1 MSSSPPLTSNLMKSN
16 TNGQKIDTELL
27 KPNSLSSSSTTTV
40 AASNGTVSIMNTC
53 NNKMIEDDANS
64 LLVNNGDNT
73 FIISSSA
80 DVEVDENDV
89 LIDHY
94 PGITI
99 DQELSSNSS
108 IENDD
113 DDDNDRCTVIS
124 VPVGNLNSSTSS
136 TKPIIGK
143 NNLLS
148 MQTFVTN
155 HNNNNVN
162 NIDHP
167 NKVNINSCDQ
177 ENYSIDK
184 DNDDYDNEDDDD
196 DDDDDADRTLK
207 SNRKIPDPND
217 RFYHHHPHYNNNNDR
232 FRIEKNMT
240 RFIDIKNIDNDN
252 DGDGDDDDKKM
263 IIEQYQSYPNNL
275 KQKMTTFMI
284 NGPVSSKMTTTAT
297 SNDENYSKIKNAAII
312 NNNNRQNQNLN
323 VIINGDSSI
332 ESSSSSPIQQQQPN
346 TSPIFV
352 DLNNKLSN
360 TTMIESV
367 QTANTS
373 IPLND
378 SSTIFT
384 KSSRLMPI
392 TEQSLSTIDTATT
405 TNSISVSPQSSSSS
419 TTATTT
425 TNDNTSASYVEN
437 IDTTNSTSS
446 SPSSSSSSTSILN
459 VNHTNHQSFGEP
471 IIILTKKENSCHFIE
486 RRISLATQKAK
497 VGRSIGRTSTSLNN
511 AIFDCKVL
519 SRNHALFWYEDGKFY
534 LKDTCSSN
542 GTFVNGHRLSTTNER
557 SLPQVVYS
565 GDCIQFGVEV
575 TEKKNVHSCVIATIR
590 LFHPDG
596 TEATKDHNHR
606 LLADGCF
613 DDGDRQFLLNYPNS
627 SIQIP
632 PSQLID
638 LVCQIHQSVQKQR
651 LLEQQLD
658 STRQIMKEALDSAKN
673 GWRSLVEED
682 RFLSRIQTLQ
692 AQLEVCLIAK
702 NRDSPESSIIEA
714 LKQNNLKLIADKE
727 KFEQESKC
735 SLQKA
740 LENKIL
746 TETNLQTAKTRLNA
760 KIDECR
766 LLQESLDSNVKEL
779 KCLAQ
784 NCDKLKKEKDELMAK
799 MKRLEDEDMKL
810 KQQKFANNS
819 GQQMQQQV
827 VAVKKSTTSTNTILP
842 IMLDQNVQT
851 MIDVDDEKQ
860 VRKLSENHQQTQT
873 DYRNESVDVRDST
886 SIEPKQYEQV
896 KNFLLNHYEQ
906 MEICNQSIVKQL
918 SMIDDLID
926 EKLKSMDTTI
936 IRVQSIIDEIV
947 KNLQRK
953 NQQCSSLLRQQNE
966 SLQQQIDENNKL
978 KCDIQCL
985 HIQLQESNR
994 EHQTNDGSINNILKL
1009 EKSIQ
1014 VEQQQIEPKLLMA
1027 TTQNNEDLQQQQTS
1041 SSSKMLMLKHLT
1053 MAIDVEDDDGD
1064 ETVAIQN
1071 DEQIDCDNIDQ
1082 ILMKKMDKLIQ
1093 RNQILMANN
1102 ECLNQEIESL
1112 KEKHDLLSLQ
1122 NQVSLGIAVLPLFVI
1137 FVCFVLVLYQPLS
1150 FITGTF
1156 GL

>member
-53 NNKMIEDDANS
+53 
-64 LLVNNGDNT
+64 
-73 FIISSSA
+73 
-80 DVEVDENDV
+80 
-89 LIDHY
+89 
-94 PGITI
+94 
-99 DQELSSNSS
+99 
-108 IENDD
+108 
-113 DDDNDRCTVIS
+113 
-124 VPVGNLNSSTSS
+124 
-136 TKPIIGK
+136 K

-167 NKVNINSCDQ
+167 NK
-177 ENYSIDK
+177 
-184 DNDDYDNEDDDD
+184 
-196 DDDDDADRTLK
+196 
-207 SNRKIPDPND
+207 
-217 RFYHHHPHYNNNNDR
+217 
-232 FRIEKNMT
+232 
-240 RFIDIKNIDNDN
+240 
-252 DGDGDDDDKKM
+252 
-263 IIEQYQSYPNNL
+263 
-275 KQKMTTFMI
+275 
-284 NGPVSSKMTTTAT
+284 
-297 SNDENYSKIKNAAII
+297 
-312 NNNNRQNQNLN
+312 NLN

-405 TNSISVSPQSSSSS
+405 TNSI
-419 TTATTT
+419 
-425 TNDNTSASYVEN
+425 
-437 IDTTNSTSS
+437 
-446 SPSSSSSSTSILN
+446 SSSSSTSILN

-799 MKRLEDEDMKL
+799 MKRLEDEDMKF

-819 GQQMQQQV
+819 GQQIQQQV

-842 IMLDQNVQT
+842 IMMDQNVQT
-851 MIDVDDEKQ
+851 MIDVNDEKQ

-994 EHQTNDGSINNILKL
+994 EHQTNDGSINNILKS

-1082 ILMKKMDKLIQ
+1082 VRYMINDMI
-1093 RNQILMANN
+1093 
-1102 ECLNQEIESL
+1102 
-1112 KEKHDLLSLQ
+1112 KHDLLSLQ

>member
-80 DVEVDENDV
+80 DVE
-89 LIDHY
+89 
-94 PGITI
+94 
-99 DQELSSNSS
+99 
-108 IENDD
+108 
-113 DDDNDRCTVIS
+113 
-124 VPVGNLNSSTSS
+124 
-136 TKPIIGK
+136 

-207 SNRKIPDPND
+207 SNP
-217 RFYHHHPHYNNNNDR
+217 
-232 FRIEKNMT
+232 
-240 RFIDIKNIDNDN
+240 
-252 DGDGDDDDKKM
+252 
-263 IIEQYQSYPNNL
+263 
-275 KQKMTTFMI
+275 
-284 NGPVSSKMTTTAT
+284 T

-360 TTMIESV
+360 TTMIES
-367 QTANTS
+367 
-373 IPLND
+373 
-378 SSTIFT
+378 
-384 KSSRLMPI
+384 
-392 TEQSLSTIDTATT
+392 
-405 TNSISVSPQSSSSS
+405 
-419 TTATTT
+419 
-425 TNDNTSASYVEN
+425 
-437 IDTTNSTSS
+437 
-446 SPSSSSSSTSILN
+446 
-459 VNHTNHQSFGEP
+459 
-471 IIILTKKENSCHFIE
+471 
-486 RRISLATQKAK
+486 AK

-799 MKRLEDEDMKL
+799 MKRLEDEDMKF

-819 GQQMQQQV
+819 GQQIQQQV

-842 IMLDQNVQT
+842 IMMDQNVQT
-851 MIDVDDEKQ
+851 MIDVNDEKQ